1 MIGKLIGIKSQLMG
15 GASLTA
21 GKKKVLAY
29 SWTVAKYVAHL
40 KLDEEDLEHLRELG
54 QMGKYPVNDK
64 GDDDRIRDRDSM
76 KLNGKDYDERALAFA
91 YLNAKF
97 GRKALKHIV
106 VSYREGPVS
115 LEMAERHRDTFLRVL
130 GAENCAGFYGLHGD
144 TDHPHFHLALCAY
157 DLTDEN
163 LNKWGQGF
171 EIEAIHIALALCERD
186 DMMPCEPN
194 RRYVADK
201 SGVYHTLSGIKV
213 ADKDG
218 CIYRSAQ
225 MLRIPGLQ
233 HKLEQQIRTPDG
245 LEEGAAVPADTSIKI
260 LGRAALECAHDW
272 GRFHQGL
279 ARVGLRYELYEAAGK
294 IIGGYLVPI
303 DAESDATPRVKASE
317 IGAGYK
323 KLVGRFGDVE
333 YKQPP
338 SDLWFRPFQTLGYVG
353 KPDLEIRA
361 DEREKQQRLAEDE
374 GLKNLKAEIAS
385 RHHIDGLSSK
395 AIEKAREAKKL
406 KRSLPSPGENED
418 ALKNEDASYRA
429 HERHFVDG
437 LERALTQERGEK
449 RGRPRKE
456 PVEAVMWGAA
466 TSIEDD
472 VPPLAQ
478 NYFAIRSEGR
488 RSFYDGEL
496 LAFSETRNFV
506 ALHSNREQHQIDALL
521 FAHKK
526 FGAIRIE
533 APRKQRR
540 QLLKLAIEYGIL
552 LDGSHQAEVRMIAT
566 RAAAVQLLKPP
577 RLRQRSAG
585 SRSMSSNSPAPDS
598 DRNVNGVSLHHPL
611 TKEAR
616 LRRNRRLRLADL
628 RYQSQ
633 RDGRERQHRCSLHF
647 PAYSIPWMEERNE
660 AALEARGP
668 NPPPN
673 EANVARRKLDAIDR
687 NELMLVSSIGEHHE
701 YRFLDD
707 QRLLAA
713 FSSNKRWLL
722 FADIQNRLQAMAAIQ
737 AHEQRWVAVAAERGR
752 VKFEKEG
759 LKLVH
764 KADDW
769 AIQFYRKQGH
779 DARFQRLI
787 MLAKLTPKRLK
798 TDLDLHP
805 GMAAWREA
813 HHAGDT
819 KLASYIAHELDRQAK
834 KHGEKAV
841 PISKE
846 VKVGKTSTTA
856 RQDAANAFKKDIT
869 QRLSDREREALATTP
884 SINEAVYVDLPWR
897 AISRAKGAPQRK
909 RVQARQHGI
918 PPSLDP

>member
-1 MIGKLIGIKSQLMG
+1 
-15 GASLTA
+15 
-21 GKKKVLAY
+21 
-29 SWTVAKYVAHL
+29 
-40 KLDEEDLEHLRELG
+40 
-54 QMGKYPVNDK
+54 MGKYPVNDK
-64 GDDDRIRDRDSM
+64 GDDDRIRDRDFM

-144 TDHPHFHLALCAY
+144 TDHPHFYLALCAY

-163 LNKWGQGF
+163 LDKWGQGF

-218 CIYRSAQ
+218 HIYRSTQ

-233 HKLEQQIRTPDG
+233 HKMEQHIRTPDG
-245 LEEGAAVPADTSIKI
+245 LEEGAAVPADASIKI

-272 GRFHQGL
+272 GSFHQGL
-279 ARVGLRYELYEAAGK
+279 ARVGLRYELYEAAGE

-303 DAESDATPRVKASE
+303 DAESGATPRVKASE

-323 KLVGRFGDVE
+323 KLVGKFGDVE
-333 YKQPP
+333 YQQPP

-353 KPDLEIRA
+353 KPELEIEA
-361 DEREKQQRLAEDE
+361 DEREKQRRLAEDE
-374 GLKNLKAEIAS
+374 GLKNFKAEIAS
-385 RHHIDGLSSK
+385 RHHDDGLSSK
-395 AIEKAREAKKL
+395 AVEKAREAKKR
-406 KRSLPSPGENED
+406 KRSLPSPGVSED

-429 HERHFVDG
+429 HERNFADG
-437 LERALTQERGEK
+437 LDRTLTQERGEK

-456 PVEAVMWGAA
+456 PVEALIWGAA
-466 TSIEDD
+466 TSIEHDAR
-472 VPPLAQ
+472 PLAKR
-478 NYFAIRSEGR
+478 YFAIRSEGR

-506 ALHSNREQHQIDALL
+506 ALHSNRQQHQIDALL
-521 FAHKK
+521 LAHKK
-526 FGAIRIE
+526 FGAIRIK

-540 QLLKLAIEYGIL
+540 QLVKLAIEYGNA
-552 LDGSHQAEVRMIAT
+552 LDGSHQAEVRMING
-566 RAAAVQLLKPP
+566 RAAAVQLLIPP

-598 DRNVNGVSLHHPL
+598 ERNATGVSLDHPL

-616 LRRNRRLRLADL
+616 LRRDRRLRLADL

-633 RDGRERQHRCSLHF
+633 RDGRERKHRCSLHF
-647 PAYSIPWMEERNE
+647 PSYSIPWMEERNE

-673 EANVARRKLDAIDR
+673 EANLARRKLEAIDR
-687 NELMLVSSIGEHHE
+687 NELMLVSSVGEHHE

-713 FSSNKRWLL
+713 FSTNKRWLL
-722 FADIQNRLQAMAAIQ
+722 FADIQNRLRAMAAIQ
-737 AHEQRWVAVAAERGR
+737 AHERRWVAVASKFGR
-752 VKFEKEG
+752 IKVEKEG
-759 LKLVH
+759 LMVVDKT
-764 KADDW
+764 DDW
-769 AIQFYRKQGH
+769 RSNF
-779 DARFQRLI
+779 
-787 MLAKLTPKRLK
+787 T
-798 TDLDLHP
+798 
-805 GMAAWREA
+805 
-813 HHAGDT
+813 
-819 KLASYIAHELDRQAK
+819 
-834 KHGEKAV
+834 
-841 PISKE
+841 
-846 VKVGKTSTTA
+846 TS
-856 RQDAANAFKKDIT
+856 NV
-869 QRLSDREREALATTP
+869 TTP
-884 SINEAVYVDLPWR
+884 GCN
-897 AISRAKGAPQRK
+897 G
-909 RVQARQHGI
+909 
-918 PPSLDP
+918 